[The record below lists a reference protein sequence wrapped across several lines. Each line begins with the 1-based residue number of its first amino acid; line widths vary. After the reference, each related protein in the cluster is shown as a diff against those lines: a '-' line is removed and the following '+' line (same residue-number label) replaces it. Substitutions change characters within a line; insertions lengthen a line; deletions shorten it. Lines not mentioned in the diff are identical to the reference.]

1 MDPRASFDSL
11 GFDMAQ
17 YAPPSAQ
24 HLYNSYGL
32 DGANLNSASVF
43 GDSNDAANYDDD
55 ENDPKRRRIA
65 RVGKIIGIA
74 ICS

>member
-32 DGANLNSASVF
+32 DGGNLNSTSVF
-43 GDSNDAANYDDD
+43 GDSNDAADYD

-65 RVGKIIGIA
+65 RVGTNVGIF
-74 ICS
+74 ICR